1 MSTPKQAAAGRAN
14 SVNSTSPSSEGQA
27 ASRYNPLKH
36 GINAQQQIMFDESA
50 EDLAELAAEYHEH
63 HIPADSGQR
72 LLVDTLIHN
81 EWRLRRT
88 RRVEAVLWEH
98 AADTYLTQHP
108 EAEACNS
115 AHAFTTNAGYFE
127 RLQRIV
133 NGCERN
139 YHRALKELQS
149 LKVKVGQALPPANVP
164 ANPDAPPQKAAAS
177 PEAPPQAPQPQQS
190 KTTSTKLGSV
200 RQNPKTPPPAPPQ
213 PPVADPP
220 APSFASPLAGQ
231 HVPASPAETQPSPS
245 HRFPTPQ
252 EAMDAALLAIL
263 KESSTDL

>member
-1 MSTPKQAAAGRAN
+1 MTTAKQAAAGPR
-14 SVNSTSPSSEGQA
+14 TSPGKT

-36 GINAQQQIMFDESA
+36 GINAQQQIMFDEAA
-50 EDLAELAAEYHEH
+50 EDLAELTAEYHEH
-63 HIPADSGQR
+63 HIPADSAQR

-81 EWRLRRT
+81 EWRLRRM

-98 AADTYLTQHP
+98 AADSYLSQHP

-127 RLQRIV
+127 RLQRMV

-139 YHRALKELQS
+139 YHRALKELQR
-149 LKVKVGQALPPANVP
+149 LKVKVVQVPPANP
-164 ANPDAPPQKAAAS
+164 EAPPQKAAPTQEPAAA
-177 PEAPPQAPQPQQS
+177 EPPQPEQS

-200 RQNPKTPPPAPPQ
+200 RQNPKTPPPAAPQ

-220 APSFASPLAGQ
+220 SPPFAGQ
-231 HVPASPAETQPSPS
+231 ASTAETQPSPS
-245 HRFPTPQ
+245 DRVPTP
-252 EAMDAALLAIL
+252 
-263 KESSTDL
+263 